1 MKYTKKNIKIIERL
15 DDIRLLKNL
24 IQLNNSSTSI
34 NMLEFKRLSILY
46 NKLTTYEKF
55 LIYCLDMEL

>member
-15 DDIRLLKNL
+15 YDIRLLKNV

-46 NKLTTYEKF
+46 NKLTNYENF
-55 LIYCLDMEL
+55 LIYCLDKEL